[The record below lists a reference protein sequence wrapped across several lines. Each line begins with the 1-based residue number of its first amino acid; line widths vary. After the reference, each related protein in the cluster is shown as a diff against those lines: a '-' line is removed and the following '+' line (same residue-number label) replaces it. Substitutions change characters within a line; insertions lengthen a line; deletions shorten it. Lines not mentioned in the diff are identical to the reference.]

1 MLSGQANSNSTFK
14 VVDKEY
20 KYNGD
25 EAIYFTLKEMKR
37 LARRD
42 ANSAVVQ
49 RIAKSIKEK
58 CKGKDDLC
66 RAKAVF
72 DYIYKNVK
80 YKFDHELVVDYVE
93 TDNPE
98 MVEFVSAPKYLL
110 SEIFEGDCDD
120 MSTSLASIYIALGMP
135 VNFKIIAWKNNSFT
149 HVYTEVMVKMEDG
162 YWWIPSD
169 PVIKQFAF
177 EKAPVKKAYVYRV
190 DNDDNNIYKIV
201 G

>member
-1 MLSGQANSNSTFK
+1 MLSGKANIGSTFK

-42 ANSAVVQ
+42 ANSNVVQ
-49 RIAKSIKEK
+49 RIAKAIKDK

-66 RAKAVF
+66 RANAVY
-72 DYIYKNVK
+72 DYIFKNVS
-80 YKFDHELVVDYVE
+80 YKFDHELVVDYV
-93 TDNPE
+93 DAKNPE
-98 MVEFVSAPKYLL
+98 AVEFFSAPKYLL

-120 MSTSLASIYIALGMP
+120 MSTALASLYIALGMP
-135 VNFKIIAWKNNSFT
+135 VNFKVIAWKSDSFT

-177 EKAPVKKAYVYRV
+177 EKAPVKRAYVYRV
-190 DNDDNNIYKIV
+190 DNEDNNIYKIV